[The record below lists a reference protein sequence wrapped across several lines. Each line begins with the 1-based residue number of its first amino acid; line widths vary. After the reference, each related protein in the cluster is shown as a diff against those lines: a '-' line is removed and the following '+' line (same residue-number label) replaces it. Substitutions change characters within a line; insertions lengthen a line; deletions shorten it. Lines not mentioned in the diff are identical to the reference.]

1 MGRSTFIFRG
11 VVSWV
16 LVVGVLFS
24 VTGCRTIRNFFV
36 KPPPEG
42 VVQESHTARIMGYEQ
57 TVTLKTTPKEL
68 IAFLSDIDEIMPP
81 WTHTGKVTLDEKGLP
96 VLGSTVPFSAKAVG
110 VEVKGRFIVLKSE
123 WDKAWFIWDNP
134 RIFMTHRWEFKKVKE
149 GVRLTL
155 NLTWEVPY
163 GGRFLQLEEMLDYM
177 TKVVITD
184 IDIVLARIQ
193 ARFDPS
199 LVPEELV
206 AAGFR
211 GNIYETFLQV
221 HETRVWINAPPEEVE
236 AWIREP
242 ENNSLFIRE
251 LDMEKHYLSQW
262 QQAPTDVVVYIP
274 AVFKSGIL
282 RLKTDLF
289 FIEKQKGTIR
299 VYSVA
304 SGRIG
309 FMEVEMKPGKEGTL
323 TKLKMVF
330 EIPTLVSSDA
340 MDLML
345 FLTRFPQFMQ
355 EKILLIKKGMGKTG

>member
-68 IAFLSDIDEIMPP
+68 IAFLSDIDEI
-81 WTHTGKVTLDEKGLP
+81 
-96 VLGSTVPFSAKAVG
+96 
-110 VEVKGRFIVLKSE
+110 EVKGRFIVLKSE